1 MCIIAAKAAGVKMPD
16 KATIR
21 TMWYGNPDGAG
32 VMYAK
37 DGKVRIDKGF
47 MKLADLEKHLDKLS
61 KELDLT
67 ATPVVMHF
75 RITTH
80 GGTRP
85 ENTHPFPL
93 TDSIKRLQLT
103 HCSASLGIAHN
114 GVIDITPRSREISD
128 TMEYIA
134 SQIAPLSRF
143 CPDFYAN
150 PDAMQMIQNAIGS
163 RMVFLTGEGELY
175 TTGNFVESDGILY
188 SNTSYL
194 GRTRYT
200 SYSWGGWSD
209 GVYTGSLKST
219 GKSKGKSTG
228 KKKSKKGKIVR
239 IEPTRKPLMWL
250 GCADD
255 GAYVT
260 FKDGGIM
267 EGMDFLMDEDGKV
280 YLHDEVQ
287 DAAEYIEGASAF
299 TGSGLF
305 LRFNPDYATDE
316 LVLPF

>member
-1 MCIIAAKAAGVKMPD
+1 MCIIAAKAAGVKMPS
-16 KATIR
+16 KETIR

-47 MKLADLEKHLDKLS
+47 MKLSDLERYL
-61 KELDLT
+61 EDLGKKIDLK
-67 ATPVVMHF
+67 ATPVVLHF

-93 TDSIKRLQLT
+93 TDSIQRLQLT
-103 HCSASLGIAHN
+103 HCSTTLGIAHN

-143 CPDFYAN
+143 CPQFYTN
-150 PDAMQMIQNAIGS
+150 RDAMQMIQNAIGS

-175 TTGNFVESDGILY
+175 TTGNFVTDDGILY

-200 SYSWGGWSD
+200 TYTYGGWSS
-209 GVYTGSLKST
+209 GVST
-219 GKSKGKSTG
+219 FKNDGKSNGK
-228 KKKSKKGKIVR
+228 KKKSKKSKNKVVR
-239 IEPTRKPLMWL
+239 LDPASKPLMWL
-250 GCADD
+250 GCADE
-255 GAYVT
+255 GAYIIT
-260 FKDGGIM
+260 EDGYLA
-267 EGMDFLMDEDGKV
+267 EGMDYLMDADGLV
-280 YLHDEVQ
+280 YVYDEGQ
-287 DAAEYIEGASAF
+287 DACSYVDGAAAF
-299 TGSGLF
+299 SGSGMPM
-305 LRFNPDYATDE
+305 RFNDEYASEE
-316 LVLPF
+316 LVIPF